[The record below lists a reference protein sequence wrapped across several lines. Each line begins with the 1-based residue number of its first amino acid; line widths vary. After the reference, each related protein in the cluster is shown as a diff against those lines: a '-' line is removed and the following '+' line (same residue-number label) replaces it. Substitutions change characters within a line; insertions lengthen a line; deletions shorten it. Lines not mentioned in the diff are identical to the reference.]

1 MPRGGVEEGGTAQ
14 HLQHA
19 KHLTPSLSELKSD
32 PRVCFY
38 CVCVSAW
45 AFLLVVSENELRRTT
60 TAERSSVLL
69 IRTIIYLASYLACDC
84 PVLGRRGYEY
94 VHGGAVVVEVWRV
107 TKQTEANGGV
117 LSGCQVS
124 QMAER
129 GGGGR
134 R

>member
-1 MPRGGVEEGGTAQ
+1 
-14 HLQHA
+14 
-19 KHLTPSLSELKSD
+19 
-32 PRVCFY
+32 
-38 CVCVSAW
+38 
-45 AFLLVVSENELRRTT
+45 VSENELRRTT